1 MKALIAAALF
11 ATAAAPAIAQTAP
24 APGFRPEPS
33 PAPRIPTSAPAPG
46 ATSTAPKTP
55 PKLIVAIS
63 VDQFS
68 ADLFQQ
74 YRNHFT
80 EGFARLLT
88 GVVFP

>member
-46 ATSTAPKTP
+46 ATSTALRTP

-68 ADLFQQ
+68 ATCSS
-74 YRNHFT
+74 NIAITSPKASH
-80 EGFARLLT
+80 AC
-88 GVVFP
+88 